1 MATETTPIDPG
12 LTQLLTMY
20 RQLSAVS
27 SAVFAPLARTYVGR
41 LAEHSKVETNAD
53 VVNLALRKLA
63 FEAGEMA
70 VASQTPPAADSKPAE
85 FNLDE
90 GGVPPDLKLSYVA
103 AAALAYMKSRDAAKS
118 QAAAPAVEVMGNV
131 NSVRALRGSVRAA
144 TYAPAQA
151 AAIQVRTTGGCGC
164 GGKSSTTTSSG
175 CGCGGGCG
183 STATPPPVAQ
193 PCYDPCAGG
202 LVRVPPANEACGCG
216 CGTTTKDCPSFWQI
230 SCDTQQKL
238 KHCVSVLICD
248 LFGIVETALTTP
260 DPATGQTSALAPLFV
275 NFLRCVR
282 EALCP
287 TTTTQ
292 PCAGTAMP
300 CLPCSYAVE
309 MP

>member
-53 VVNLALRKLA
+53 VVILALRKLA

-70 VASQTPPAADSKPAE
+70 VANQTPPATDAKPAE
-85 FNLDE
+85 FTLDE
-90 GGVPPDLKLSYVA
+90 RGVPPDLRLSYVA
-103 AAALAYMKSRDAAKS
+103 AAALAYMKSRDAAKFK
-118 QAAAPAVEVMGNV
+118 AAASPAVEFMGNV

-151 AAIQVRTTGGCGC
+151 VAIQARTTGGCGC
-164 GGKSSTTTSSG
+164 GR
-175 CGCGGGCG
+175 GCG
-183 STATPPPVAQ
+183 STTTPPPIAQ

-202 LVRVPPANEACGCG
+202 LVRVPPANEVCGCG
-216 CGTTTKDCPSFWQI
+216 CGTTTKDCPSFWKI
-230 SCDTQQKL
+230 SCETQQKL

-260 DPATGQTSALAPLFV
+260 DPKTGQTSALAPLFV

-282 EALCP
+282 EALCA
-287 TTTTQ
+287 TTTTR
-292 PCAGTAMP
+292 PYAGPAMP